1 MLIIANNN
9 NNSKVATMKRGSQVL
24 PNFYYNPDIWVLY
37 YPHIPGRKTDTGSLN
52 NLPETP

>member
-1 MLIIANNN
+1 MLIIANN

-37 YPHIPGRKTDTGSLN
+37 YPHIPRRKTDTGSLN